1 MKKPNDTKLR
11 TKIRSRILKLRRL
24 ITEAYET
31 NGFYIPGYVIAKYES
46 QLEVLEELEKDKT

>member
-11 TKIRSRILKLRRL
+11 TKIRSRIRKLRRL
-24 ITEAYET
+24 ITEAYESC
-31 NGFYIPGYVIAKYES
+31 GYVPGHEISKYES